1 MKNGRATV
9 DAGAE
14 KIRLTKELEKLAQ
27 HIAGTEARLS
37 NPTFVGKAPPAVIE
51 GAKKQLAELQAK
63 RTELSR
69 LLAALG

>member
-1 MKNGRATV
+1 
-9 DAGAE
+9 
-14 KIRLTKELEKLAQ
+14 
-27 HIAGTEARLS
+27 RLS